1 MGNETRKGAL
11 KRQLKSLLADRT
23 IQERA
28 IERSRVRK
36 DWKMVG
42 ILTDDLRKHNK
53 RIAELETKIE
63 KGED

>member
-28 IERSRVRK
+28 IERS
-36 DWKMVG
+36 
-42 ILTDDLRKHNK
+42 LTDDVRKHNK